1 MKKAKA
7 GGLAKAFS
15 FAHLIGM
22 ASADGGEDP
31 NKQRDGESD
40 EDYAKRMDEEE
51 RKQRDDESD
60 EDYAK
65 RMEELDKKDV
75 EEDEDDGDNAE
86 DESEGEKAARE
97 RERAR
102 CAAIFA
108 SPAAASRPDF
118 AAHLAF
124 QTSMKASEAI
134 GMLNSF
140 AAGAPKRSSLATRM
154 AGVKQVNTGTGAA
167 APAPTG
173 ANAAAAMILAAG
185 KKRRGEQ

>member
-1 MKKAKA
+1 MKKVKA
-7 GGLAKAFS
+7 GVAKAFS

-22 ASADGGEDP
+22 AAADGGEDP

-65 RMEELDKKDV
+65 RMEELDKKEGDD
-75 EEDEDDGDNAE
+75 EEGDDADAE
-86 DESEGEKAARE
+86 EETEGEKAARD

-102 CAAIFA
+102 CAAIFS

-134 GMLNSF
+134 GMLTSF
-140 AAGAPKRSSLATRM
+140 AAGAPKRTSLATRM
-154 AGVKQVNTGTGAA
+154 AGVKQVNTGTGAGA
-167 APAPTG
+167 AAPTG